1 MYTRVTTVQIQP
13 GKIDEAIRIYQDSVV
28 PAVKQQA
35 GFQSTMLITD
45 RASGKGMAIT
55 NWATEADLQANEA
68 SGYYQEQLA
77 KFAPILTAAPVREAY
92 EVTVTA

>member
-1 MYTRVTTVQIQP
+1 MYARVTTVQIQP
-13 GKIDEAIRIYQDSVV
+13 GKIDDAIRIYQDSVV

-35 GFQSTMLITD
+35 GFRSTMLITD

-55 NWATEADLQANEA
+55 DWATEADLQANEA

-77 KFAPILTAAPVREAY
+77 KFAPILAAAPVREVY

>member
-1 MYTRVTTVQIQP
+1 MYARVTTVQIQP
-13 GKIDEAIRIYQDSVV
+13 GKIDEAIRIYEDSVV
-28 PAVKQQA
+28 PAAKQQA
-35 GFQSTMLITD
+35 GFRNTMLITD

-55 NWATEADLQANEA
+55 VWATEADSQASEA

-77 KFAPILTAAPVREAY
+77 KFAPILTAAPVREVY